1 MFFNS
6 EDVDIICVRCKIK
19 NPRLFSNI
27 LFQYFFILEGFCSK
41 IFLLA
46 AEVDNWKP
54 PFTFAS
60 NLQYY
65 NHNHS
70 SQGVPNLSFKRIP
83 STALVNTLL
92 SFRFCSTLLFCHI
105 QMGDS
110 VIIPHLYGN
119 STETFVI
126 IDLNLR
132 LGTLVPTVPYCVIY
146 PTMSQFH

>member
-27 LFQYFFILEGFCSK
+27 LFQYFLFQKVFVLIYFY
-41 IFLLA
+41 LLL
-46 AEVDNWKP
+46 KLIIGSP
-54 PFTFAS
+54 RSHLPRI
-60 NLQYY
+60 Y
-65 NHNHS
+65 NITTITIAHRGS
-70 SQGVPNLSFKRIP
+70 LTSFKRIP

-110 VIIPHLYGN
+110 VIIPHLCGN